1 MAAAVREGGNDRRA
15 SERAARKSDR
25 GGEPSSAAR
34 KQRSRPPTYKG
45 GAWKLV
51 PKCVEHIHP
60 FASLLMLRREWLAR
74 SDTARLG
81 TREAQNAPEMVA
93 IEHRSNIAEITRV
106 LDLLCR
112 PFVPFSSRTAA
123 TGGVFKNAAVHVLR
137 HERRLMSTGE
147 VTKCVRD
154 RVRFLLP
161 NAEMARNA

>member
-15 SERAARKSDR
+15 SERAARKSNR

-51 PKCVEHIHP
+51 PKCVEHIHSRHRHFSCCDGYGLP
-60 FASLLMLRREWLAR
+60 GRIRRDSVHAR
-74 SDTARLG
+74 RRTLPRWS
-81 TREAQNAPEMVA
+81 
-93 IEHRSNIAEITRV
+93 RSNIEAISRRSRAFWTFFA
-106 LDLLCR
+106 DLLF
-112 PFVPFSSRTAA
+112 PSLPEPQP
-123 TGGVFKNAAVHVLR
+123 GGVFKNAAVHVLR